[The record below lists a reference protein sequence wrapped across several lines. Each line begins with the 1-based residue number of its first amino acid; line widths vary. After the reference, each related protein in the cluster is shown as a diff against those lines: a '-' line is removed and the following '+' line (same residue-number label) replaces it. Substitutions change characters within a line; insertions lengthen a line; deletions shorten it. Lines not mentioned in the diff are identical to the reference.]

1 LNNSKKS
8 LSEKNDNEYSSARDL
23 PENRGEAHDINHAFK
38 TASSGI
44 QCQRKTARDRGIVLK
59 SWRTT
64 VLVVALLSIGGG
76 VAAAD
81 PGDGANVIRSG
92 LDPCEQRT
100 LVLSAFPAESDAVL
114 SHTTLDPNP
123 VVVADRKHFYLG
135 TISGKKVI
143 VAMTGIGLVN
153 ATDTT
158 ETAFARFTCASSIA
172 VGAVL
177 FSGVAGGAGRTSIGD
192 VAIPAQWTLDQG
204 MTFHPVDPGM
214 LATAETLSVAL
225 ENVNTLGNPTCLC
238 KNAPIIRLNNLGRQP
253 QLVVGGEGSSSDNNN
268 GTAFPCIPNGGDVFG
283 CQPCTAPDRSL
294 FYTGNFFQA
303 AGPWLVKGLIGNL
316 KTTTQNPAFDA
327 SDMETAAAQAVADA
341 HGVPFLGIRG
351 ISDGQGDPLHLPG
364 FPVEF
369 FYYKQIAADN
379 AALVTAAFLRAAP
392 APD

>member
-1 LNNSKKS
+1 M
-8 LSEKNDNEYSSARDL
+8 
-23 PENRGEAHDINHAFK
+23 
-38 TASSGI
+38 
-44 QCQRKTARDRGIVLK
+44 LK
-59 SWRTT
+59 RFRAT
-64 VLVVALLSIGGG
+64 LVVAVGLSVGGG
-76 VAAAD
+76 VAVAD
-81 PGDGANVIRSG
+81 PGPDVNLNS
-92 LDPCEQRT
+92 CEQRI

-114 SHTTLDPNP
+114 SHTTLDSNP

-153 ATDTT
+153 ATNTS
-158 ETAFARFTCASSIA
+158 EAAFARFTCASSISI
-172 VGAVL
+172 GAVV
-177 FSGVAGGAGRTSIGD
+177 FSGVAGGGSRPKIGD
-192 VAIPAQWTLDQG
+192 VAIPAQWTLDNG
-204 MTFHPVDPGM
+204 ATFHPVDPGM
-214 LATAETLSVAL
+214 LATAQKLSVAL
-225 ENVNTLGNPTCLC
+225 ENINTLGNDHCLC

-316 KTTTQNPAFDA
+316 SATTQNPAFDA

-341 HGVPFLGIRG
+341 HAVPFLGIRG

-364 FPVEF
+364 FPVSF
-369 FYYKQIAADN
+369 FYYAQLAAGN
-379 AALVTAAFLRAAP
+379 AARAAAAFLQSWP
-392 APD
+392 GI